1 MKQKNKAV
9 TLHEVRLLFE
19 NKFPELLAGAV
30 DSPDEASFRQKID
43 AYLSDASWNA
53 EGVRVVRRLLEY
65 DGRVVH
71 ELSVGEDVKVETLAL
86 LWRFLSGRIGEDEI
100 SPDFALELY
109 HQFSRLHDAP
119 SGVPEKEDV
128 LRWMRRWPD
137 GLNEQVRAIREAN
150 KERIMALLVRKI
162 EHRPASSG
170 RYVFPEGCGEAEKL
184 GW

>member
-65 DGRVVH
+65 DAGSFMNFR
-71 ELSVGEDVKVETLAL
+71 
-86 LWRFLSGRIGEDEI
+86 SG
-100 SPDFALELY
+100 
-109 HQFSRLHDAP
+109 
-119 SGVPEKEDV
+119 KT
-128 LRWMRRWPD
+128 
-137 GLNEQVRAIREAN
+137 
-150 KERIMALLVRKI
+150 
-162 EHRPASSG
+162 
-170 RYVFPEGCGEAEKL
+170 
-184 GW
+184 

>member
-30 DSPDEASFRQKID
+30 DSPDEVSFRQKID

-86 LWRFLSGRIGEDEI
+86 LWRFLSGRIREDEI
-100 SPDFALELY
+100 SHSNCTTSFPGCMT
-109 HQFSRLHDAP
+109 AP
-119 SGVPEKEDV
+119 PACRRKRMCSGGCAV
-128 LRWMRRWPD
+128 
-137 GLNEQVRAIREAN
+137 
-150 KERIMALLVRKI
+150 
-162 EHRPASSG
+162 G
-170 RYVFPEGCGEAEKL
+170 RTG
-184 GW
+184 

>member
-86 LWRFLSGRIGEDEI
+86 LWRFLSGRMEGE
-100 SPDFALELY
+100 
-109 HQFSRLHDAP
+109 
-119 SGVPEKEDV
+119 
-128 LRWMRRWPD
+128 
-137 GLNEQVRAIREAN
+137 
-150 KERIMALLVRKI
+150 
-162 EHRPASSG
+162 
-170 RYVFPEGCGEAEKL
+170 
-184 GW
+184 

>member
-19 NKFPELLAGAV
+19 NQFPELLARAV

-71 ELSVGEDVKVETLAL
+71 ELSVGEDVKVETLDL
-86 LWRFLSGRIGEDEI
+86 LWRFLSGRMEGEEI

-119 SGVPEKEDV
+119 SRVPEKEDV

-137 GLNEQVRAIREAN
+137 G
-150 KERIMALLVRKI
+150 
-162 EHRPASSG
+162 
-170 RYVFPEGCGEAEKL
+170 
-184 GW
+184 

>member
-65 DGRVVH
+65 DGRVIHRGGREGGDPCLV
-71 ELSVGEDVKVETLAL
+71 VA
-86 LWRFLSGRIGEDEI
+86 FL
-100 SPDFALELY
+100 
-109 HQFSRLHDAP
+109 
-119 SGVPEKEDV
+119 
-128 LRWMRRWPD
+128 
-137 GLNEQVRAIREAN
+137 VRAYR
-150 KERIMALLVRKI
+150 
-162 EHRPASSG
+162 G
-170 RYVFPEGCGEAEKL
+170 R
-184 GW
+184 

>member
-1 MKQKNKAV
+1 M
-9 TLHEVRLLFE
+9 
-19 NKFPELLAGAV
+19 LAGAV

-109 HQFSRLHDAP
+109 HQFSRLHDGP
-119 SGVPEKEDV
+119 SGVPEKAAICKIMEEAD
-128 LRWMRRWPD
+128 LPINGTTIMRRSST
-137 GLNEQVRAIREAN
+137 VRGWLEWIFSQLCLADQRELHL
-150 KERIMALLVRKI
+150 I
-162 EHRPASSG
+162 
-170 RYVFPEGCGEAEKL
+170 
-184 GW
+184 

>member
-30 DSPDEASFRQKID
+30 DSPDEVSFRQKID

-71 ELSVGEDVKVETLAL
+71 ELSVGGGREGGDPCLVVA
-86 LWRFLSGRIGEDEI
+86 FL
-100 SPDFALELY
+100 
-109 HQFSRLHDAP
+109 
-119 SGVPEKEDV
+119 
-128 LRWMRRWPD
+128 
-137 GLNEQVRAIREAN
+137 VRAYR
-150 KERIMALLVRKI
+150 
-162 EHRPASSG
+162 G
-170 RYVFPEGCGEAEKL
+170 R
-184 GW
+184 